1 MASSA
6 KPRQP
11 RLRASC
17 DGCFLAKV
25 KCSKARPIC
34 SRCLACGTECRY
46 SPSSRAGKPK
56 SDSNSTPSQV
66 PSPADMTDLSPIH
79 DDKAMVF
86 STHPAAASLYKL
98 ETSWHPP
105 PGLDGSMS
113 RNPSFGPN
121 LVMTGMDERARRD
134 HEAAMGM
141 YGVSMPW
148 SPSAPP
154 LSTAP
159 YEEMAIANQL
169 PPHHGRSASMDADMA
184 GHMMPVWTDATA
196 AHEMMYGS
204 PSSLPTPA
212 SLGSGYFPSPS
223 STPVMQHRH
232 KPGQSSVSTS
242 SSGSCTCFTVCLQAL
257 QQLHNHSSPAA
268 PPFDLVLS
276 LNRKAVE
283 GCAAMLACPRCMNRS
298 GTHTSVMLL
307 GTIIGKIT
315 SFYKNATQTYFDPS
329 ANANV
334 SIGSAPA
341 IPSNGNGPPVPITGL
356 GVSVGAYTLG
366 GEEGRWLELQI
377 LERELRKLE
386 EVYVQFRD
394 MCTDLSEDAEVSRA
408 MIGYL
413 NNTLG
418 STLDVVGHR
427 KGEARY
433 T

>member
-34 SRCLACGTECRY
+34 SRCLACGLECHY

-56 SDSNSTPSQV
+56 SDNSSGHSQG
-66 PSPADMTDLSPIH
+66 PSPADMTDLSPMH
-79 DDKAMVF
+79 DDKSMVF
-86 STHPAAASLYKL
+86 STHPAAASLYKI
-98 ETSWHPP
+98 ETGWHTPP
-105 PGLDGSMS
+105 SLDGSMS
-113 RNPSFGPN
+113 RNPSIGPN
-121 LVMTGMDERARRD
+121 FAMAGVDERSRRE
-134 HEAAMGM
+134 HEAAMGL

-148 SPSAPP
+148 SPSAP
-154 LSTAP
+154 LAAAP
-159 YEEMAIANQL
+159 YDEMAMAGQL
-169 PPHHGRSASMDADMA
+169 PPHHGRSASMDASMA
-184 GHMMPVWTDATA
+184 GHMMPAWADTA
-196 AHEMMYGS
+196 ATHEMMYGS
-204 PSSLPTPA
+204 PTSLPTPA
-212 SLGSGYFPSPS
+212 SMGSSYFPSPS
-223 STPVMQHRH
+223 STPTLQPRH
-232 KPGQSSVSTS
+232 KPGQCSAAAS
-242 SSGSCTCFTVCLQAL
+242 SSSCTCFTVCLQSL

-268 PPFDLVLS
+268 PAFDLVLS

-298 GTHTSVMLL
+298 GAHTSVMLL

-315 SFYKNATQTYFDPS
+315 SFYKNATQTYFDFSGNGSSNNHGAAMMPS
-329 ANANV
+329 H
-334 SIGSAPA
+334 SSGPMAPA
-341 IPSNGNGPPVPITGL
+341 TGL
-356 GVSVGAYTLG
+356 GVSLGAYTLG

-386 EVYVQFRD
+386 EVYAQFRE
-394 MCTDLSEDAEVSRA
+394 MCADLSEDAEVSRA

-427 KGEARY
+427 KGEVRY